1 MKVTKKK
8 MLLFLIL
15 AGIGLFGGCRQEEIC
30 VVQVGIEE
38 MIMGNLAQALRLFEE
53 AIETQQY
60 EELAWR
66 GIGLIRFYL
75 SDYERS
81 ALALQNALDLG
92 GEETPIIYHIIGSV
106 AMRRQDYQTAIEAF
120 TRGVT
125 VGETR
130 QMMGF
135 VDEEEAVVVMQ
146 EMRFNLVVL
155 YQRLREWEVARE
167 YANIYLIHYPDCELM
182 RKEAEFL
189 ESR

>member
-1 MKVTKKK
+1 

-15 AGIGLFGGCRQEEIC
+15 VGISLFSGCRQEEIC
-30 VVQVGIEE
+30 VVQVGTEE
-38 MIMGNLAQALRLFEE
+38 MLAGNLAQALRLFEE

-75 SDYERS
+75 SDYESS
-81 ALALQNALDLG
+81 ALALQTALDLG

-120 TRGVT
+120 SRGVA

-130 QMMGF
+130 QAEEF
-135 VDEEEAVVVMQ
+135 LDEVAKTDVVMQ

-155 YQRLREWEVARE
+155 YQRLRAWEMARE

>member
-1 MKVTKKK
+1 VKVTKKK